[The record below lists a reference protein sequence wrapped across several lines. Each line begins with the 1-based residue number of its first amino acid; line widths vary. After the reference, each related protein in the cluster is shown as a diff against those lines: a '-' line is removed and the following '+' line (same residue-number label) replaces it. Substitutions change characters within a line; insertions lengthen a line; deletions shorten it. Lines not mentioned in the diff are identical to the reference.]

1 MASIQT
7 SSYDGRYLKLTV
19 TEESYSIADNTS
31 TVKWVLESLGGNSNY
46 YNIYEAK
53 VTINDSVVYGP
64 TSKTWDTRVFPAAKG
79 STSGTIVIPHN
90 ADGTAPDVSFVL
102 RGSVYNNSPKNYSGS
117 IPLTAI
123 PRQAS
128 LNSAPDFNDE
138 NNPKITYSNPAGN
151 SVNLLQACISLT
163 GAVAD
168 IAYRDI
174 SKTGNE
180 YTFVLTD
187 SERDILRNN
196 CTNANSRTVVFIIK
210 TVIGNNTFYSSLV
223 KTLSIVNANPTAGS
237 LSYADISSTI
247 SAITGNNQHIVRN
260 NSSLR
265 VTYGAA
271 TAKKGANI
279 SNYKITFN
287 GSTQTKNSAGYI
299 DYGIV
304 NISSSTTVTV
314 VATDSRGN
322 TVSISK
328 NITIYDW
335 ILPSAVISLKRV
347 NNYEDTTKLKVQVT
361 ISSVNNKN
369 AILSIKHRSKKTSD
383 SNYSSWSSSLN
394 NNTEYTLTKE
404 KAYAWD
410 FQIEIKDKFGTTTY
424 NLVLGKGVPIWYLD
438 IKNLAVGINAYPSS
452 GETLKVDGNTNIVGN
467 LNISGKHNTDYSSLS
482 GAVGTG
488 MVRFI
493 PKTSYTASSLNTGT
507 DTNDFIKGFLKW
519 LCNTYPNDTYT
530 TYIGQIEPNAQG
542 TIIVHIYNNSRKNS
556 STGLPE
562 YSSGIYINLGRTLEF
577 NTNSYTYASYQH
589 ARTSEIPTTTDIN
602 NLINTKIND
611 KVQYG
616 TSLPSSADN
625 GTIFLLY
632 S

>member
-19 TEESYSIADNTS
+19 IEESYSIADNTS

-151 SVNLLQACISLT
+151 SVNSLQACISLT

-237 LSYADISSTI
+237 LSYADISATI

-347 NNYEDTTKLKVQVT
+347 NNYEDTTKLMVQAN
-361 ISSVNNKN
+361 ISSVNSKN
-369 AILSIKHRSKKTSD
+369 AIQSIKWRSKKTSD
-383 SNYSSWSSSLN
+383 SSWLGYTSIN
-394 NNTEYTLTKE
+394 NNTEYSITKD

-410 FQIEIKDKFGTTTY
+410 FQVEIKDKFGTTTY
-424 NLVLGKGVPIWYLD
+424 NLVLGKGVPILYLD

-452 GETLKVDGNTNIVGN
+452 GETLKVDGNANVSGNIISNN
-467 LNISGKHNTDYSSLS
+467 LDITTIANR
-482 GAVGTG
+482 V
-488 MVRFI
+488 
-493 PKTSYTASSLNTGT
+493 
-507 DTNDFIKGFLKW
+507 KG
-519 LCNTYPNDTYT
+519 DS
-530 TYIGQIEPNAQG
+530 
-542 TIIVHIYNNSRKNS
+542 V
-556 STGLPE
+556 
-562 YSSGIYINLGRTLEF
+562 SSGNANDYKVPSF
-577 NTNSYTYASYQH
+577 HYMASNTNSNVPDDWLELLTLGNGGNDIAQFGISVSSEKTYVRVCNTGNWH
-589 ARTSEIPTTTDIN
+589 AWKRLAFANEIPTNTDIN
-602 NLINTKIND
+602 NLINAKI
-611 KVQYG
+611 KYG
-616 TSLPSSADN
+616 TSLPSSADD
-625 GTIFLLY
+625 GTVFLLY